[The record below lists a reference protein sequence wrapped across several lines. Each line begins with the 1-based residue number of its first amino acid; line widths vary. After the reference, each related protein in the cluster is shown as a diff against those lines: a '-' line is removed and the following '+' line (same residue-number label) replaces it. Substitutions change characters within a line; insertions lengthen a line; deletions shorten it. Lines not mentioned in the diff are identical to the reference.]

1 MSKRVKSRW
10 GVLAALAVAFVA
22 VLAVVIG
29 AVRPALAAGETMGH
43 LASGANNGNA
53 HFGGAKPEAFVLSDD
68 TVGDESVGADFI
80 LNSDA
85 SASRLRFV
93 IKYVDDNNWAY
104 VGYDTGSNWF
114 LEYKVDGSGSYP
126 TISGLPSVPKGE
138 KATISVSHE
147 GNNITVDVNG
157 TTSTIE
163 NAAVA
168 GLMAKD
174 GKVGFGGAT
183 YSTQYTDIYFT
194 NVKMGGTT
202 VTDFSDWAVYQEIDG
217 QTWEPAA
224 EYVVEVP
231 EGRKW
236 IQITGGSHNGG
247 GHAYGNANTSAP
259 LVLVDNSRKANN
271 GDTLSLTLVP
281 ESDTINFGIFYTYVD
296 DSNWMYV
303 GYDPSS
309 KWYCQYNYNGS
320 GSYPAFG
327 GDLPTPEKGVPME
340 ISISVNNEK
349 VSLTVNGV
357 TQSMSNQ
364 AAGTC
369 TASLSGKGVY
379 GVKAN
384 GTSSVRFADAAV
396 NGTSI
401 MEEDWA
407 LLVTRG
413 GETVNSWYVNLADVS
428 GTVTD
433 ENGDPIEG
441 ATVRIGAANTKT
453 NAEGNWTIADVE
465 VGEQE
470 IVASMP
476 GYIAQ
481 TITYDVKGAS
491 EGTNEGVDF
500 QLEPKPA
507 LDLAKYET
515 IASDEMTAYVSAD
528 FPQVARYAMAGEN
541 ATEKFVRGQESDV
554 TTLAVNGVEVTPEVT
569 SEISGDTATY
579 TMAIKDDGASLDF
592 TMTVEV
598 KVEGTVLSW
607 EVTDIQKNE
616 GCGIIKSIS
625 IANNNL
631 VTVDQADAGADF
643 AGANMSTN
651 TTASGDRYYT
661 FDEGFEPNK
670 TDGFMYG
677 FLSTDNYSA
686 GIFSNSEAEG
696 DKRIT
701 LNNGTDTMGMTSSVW
716 YYEQGDKAAQNYVNS
731 HSGTTYPTSELPW
744 VKVAI
749 ADDVNGDGTVDWN
762 DGAIVTRDILNVP
775 QGSEDMKDIVAYRIV
790 MNFGSEVTNP
800 YAQTADNLKKVS
812 LITDGLPQALLLKG
826 YGNEGHDSANS
837 EYADVAEKEG
847 GIEGFRE
854 LIKIAHEYDTE
865 IGIHINA
872 QESYPESKSFNDR
885 MVQGMGNGWGWLDQ
899 SQVIDKLWDLSSGAR
914 WARLVQLYDRINDTD
929 FLNKDWEKGEYVGNP
944 AETGAVADSE
954 ETVAADA
961 ANRPDNMDFIY
972 LDVWYQDAWETR
984 NVARQINALGWRFST
999 EFPNEGEYDS
1009 TWSHWATEI
1018 SYGGTATKGIN
1029 SDIVRFLRNSQ
1040 RDISPNNGPSKG
1052 GVMDNP
1058 LLGGYVTEGFEGWG
1072 NEQDFNTYIETLY
1085 LENLPTRFLMHYD
1098 VTDWE
1103 NYAEGESPVGNHE
1116 KQITLKNAE
1125 GDTVVVT
1132 RHEDQRGD
1140 TVIEREITLNGAK
1153 VLDDDSYLLPWTTD
1167 EGEEKLYLYSLDGG
1181 SVTLDVIEDWRGKSV
1196 TLYKLTDQGRVDGKN
1211 MTLDETLTYECEA
1224 GVPYVIVASGSTAPT
1239 ADTVDFGEGTGVV
1252 DPGFNAYTEG
1262 EKLNSEVWSG
1272 DIDNDAI
1279 EVEVANTGDQ
1289 RLAINS
1295 PSEDVAV
1302 STTLS
1307 GLTAGK
1313 TYVAELYIENS
1324 SDATA
1329 TVEVTSGDE
1338 SASRSTGR
1346 SVIKNYTA
1354 SDQRHTSSLQQSY
1367 MTRIYV
1373 KFTAGEET
1381 ATLTIKRAAG
1391 EGSTYVDNIR
1401 YVANAYFPVQAED
1414 GSFYQDFEN
1423 AVSGL
1428 YPFVIGPTANGGD
1441 AVTHLS
1447 EDNGKYT
1454 SVGWNGKVI
1463 DDALDGNWSL
1473 KHHDSRQGLLFQ
1485 TTPQTLYFEPGVTYT
1500 VEFDYQVGPYG
1511 SYAMKVGDGENTYV
1525 DNAFN
1530 RLEATYDSSTG
1541 TQTTKHFTMEVTGA
1555 QDGLTWIGIHSQG
1568 TGGNTAIGSGDL
1580 VIDNLRVTP
1589 KNAEPEPGE
1598 PTLESIAVKT
1608 APDKTEYTVG
1618 EKLDATGLVLTLTY
1632 SDDSTKDVAYADAA
1646 DEITLDPTT
1655 LTEAGEQTV
1664 TVTYESKATTFKVTV
1679 IEAEEPEPTTY
1690 TVTFV
1695 GAQGVEDQTV
1705 EEGKTATEPKVT
1717 TPAGYTFGGWL
1728 LNGEKYDFSK
1738 PVTSDIT
1745 LTASWILNEPTVS
1758 VGSDNP
1764 VPVEGETVTLTAT
1777 AEHPG
1782 TGVTLTYTWA
1792 KDGTTIDGET
1802 GSTLAVTEDGTYTV
1816 TVTATDPSELTAS
1829 ATAETTVEFAAKPDP
1844 TPGVNYDALK
1854 DVIDEA
1860 KALKADDYTAETWSV
1875 LVEKLAAAQE
1885 ALSAENQETVDAAA
1899 SALRGAIDA
1908 LKPVETP
1915 TPDPETHTVTF
1926 VVGFDFDDITDEVED
1941 GETAEAPVVPTKD
1954 GWKFVG
1960 WYTQLNEDGS
1970 VEGEYD
1976 FSTPVTDDLTLYGG
1990 WIELTDEPSDPDK
2003 PGTTEPD
2010 PTPVKP
2016 GADGTTGG
2024 STSGG
2029 NLAQT
2034 GDPTSMV
2041 AALATALAGVGALVA
2056 SRKRR

>member
-43 LASGANNGNA
+43 LVSGANNGNA
-53 HFGGAKPEAFVLSDD
+53 HFGGATPEAFVLSDT
-68 TVGDESVGADFI
+68 TVGEGTVGADFVI
-80 LNSDA
+80 NSDPTT
-85 SASRLRFV
+85 SRVRFV
-93 IKYVDDNNWAY
+93 AKYVDDENWAF
-104 VGYDTGSNWF
+104 VGYDVSNNWF
-114 LEYKVDGSGSYP
+114 FQYSADGEGDWPSL
-126 TISGLPSVPKGE
+126 SGLPTLSAGQEAK
-138 KATISVSHE
+138 ISVSVE
-147 GNNITVDVNG
+147 GSVVTVDVNG
-157 TTSTIE
+157 ETATVDNE
-163 NAAVA
+163 ALA
-168 GLMAKD
+168 GVLTQE

-183 YSTQYTDIYFT
+183 YSTQYTDIAFT
-194 NVKMGGTT
+194 NVVMGDQT
-202 VTDFSDWAVYQEIDG
+202 VTDFSNWAVYKDVEG
-217 QTWEPAA
+217 QTWEPA
-224 EYVVEVP
+224 YTPEVP

-271 GDTLSLTLVP
+271 GETLSLTLVP

-303 GYDPSS
+303 GYDGSS
-309 KWYCQYNYNGS
+309 AWYCQYNYNGS
-320 GSYPAFG
+320 GSYPAFD

-364 AAGTC
+364 AAGSC

-413 GETVNSWYVNLADVS
+413 GETVTSWYVNLADVS

-433 ENGDPIEG
+433 AEGNPIEG
-441 ATVRIGAANTKT
+441 ATVRIGTANTKT
-453 NAEGNWTIADVE
+453 DAEGNWTIADVE

-500 QLEPKPA
+500 QLDPKPA
-507 LDLAKYET
+507 LDLTKYET
-515 IASDEMTAYVSAD
+515 IASDEMTVYVSED
-528 FPQVARYAMAGEN
+528 FPQVARYAMVGED

-554 TTLAVNGVEVTPEVT
+554 TTLAVNGVEVTPKVT
-569 SEISGDTATY
+569 SQISDDTATY
-579 TMAIKDDGASLDF
+579 TMAIKDADASLDF

-607 EVTDIQKNE
+607 EVTDIQKND

-749 ADDVNGDGTVDWN
+749 AADANGDGTVDWN

-854 LIKIAHEYDTE
+854 LIRIAHEYDTE
-865 IGIHINA
+865 VGIHINA

-914 WARLVQLYDRINDTD
+914 WARLVQLYDRINGTD

-944 AETGAVADSE
+944 AETGAVAASE

-961 ANRPDNMDFIY
+961 ATRDDNMDFIY

-1132 RHEDQRGD
+1132 RHADQRGD
-1140 TVIEREITLNGAK
+1140 TVIEREITLNGVK

-1181 SVTLDVIEDWRGKSV
+1181 SVTLGVIEDWQGQSV
-1196 TLYKLTDQGRVDGKN
+1196 TLYKLTDQGRVDGQE
-1211 MTLDETLTYECEA
+1211 MTLGETLTYECEA
-1224 GVPYVIVASGSTAPT
+1224 GVPYVIVESSSTAPT

-1252 DPGFNAYTEG
+1252 DPGFNAYTDG

-1279 EVEVANTGDQ
+1279 GVEVANTGDQ

-1313 TYVAELYIENS
+1313 IYVAELYIENS

-1346 SVIKNYTA
+1346 SVIQNYTA
-1354 SDQRHTSSLQQSY
+1354 SDQRHTSSLQKSY

-1401 YVANAYFPVQAED
+1401 YVENADFPVQAED

-1511 SYAMKVGDGENTYV
+1511 SYAMKVGDGENKYV
-1525 DNAFN
+1525 DNVFD

-1555 QDGLTWIGIHSQG
+1555 EDGLTWIGIHSQG
-1568 TGGNTAIGSGDL
+1568 TSGNTAIGSGDL

-1589 KNAEPEPGE
+1589 K
-1598 PTLESIAVKT
+1598 
-1608 APDKTEYTVG
+1608 
-1618 EKLDATGLVLTLTY
+1618 
-1632 SDDSTKDVAYADAA
+1632 
-1646 DEITLDPTT
+1646 TT
-1655 LTEAGEQTV
+1655 
-1664 TVTYESKATTFKVTV
+1664 
-1679 IEAEEPEPTTY
+1679 EPEPTTY

-1695 GAQGVEDQTV
+1695 GAQGVENQTV

-1728 LNGEKYDFSK
+1728 FNGEKYDFTK

-1745 LTASWILNEPTVS
+1745 LTASWILNKPTVS
-1758 VGSDNP
+1758 VSSDNP

-2034 GDPTSMV
+2034 SDPTSMV
-2041 AALATALAGVGALVA
+2041 AVLATALAGAGAKPEHSSKKGA
-2056 SRKRR
+2056 PRSSGAPPFT

>member
-43 LASGANNGNA
+43 LVSGANNGNG
-53 HFGGAKPEAFVLSDD
+53 HFGDAKPEAFVLSDT
-68 TVGDESVGADFI
+68 TVGEGAVGADFVI
-80 LNSDA
+80 NSDPTT
-85 SASRLRFV
+85 SRVRFV
-93 IKYVDDNNWAY
+93 AKYVDDENWAF
-104 VGYDTGSNWF
+104 VGYDVGNNWF
-114 LEYKVDGSGSYP
+114 FQYSADGEGGWPSL
-126 TISGLPSVPKGE
+126 SGLPTLSAGQEAK
-138 KATISVSHE
+138 ISVSVE
-147 GNNITVDVNG
+147 GSVVTVDVNG
-157 TTSTIE
+157 EMATVD
-163 NAAVA
+163 NAALA
-168 GLMAKD
+168 GVLTQE

-183 YSTQYTDIYFT
+183 YSTQYTDIAFT
-194 NVKMGGTT
+194 NVVMGDQT
-202 VTDFSDWAVYQEIDG
+202 VTDFSDWAVYKDVEG
-217 QTWEPAA
+217 QTWNPA
-224 EYVVEVP
+224 YTPEVP

-247 GHAYGNANTSAP
+247 GHAYGNANASAP

-271 GDTLSLTLVP
+271 GETLSLTLVP

-364 AAGTC
+364 AAGNC
-369 TASLSGKGVY
+369 TASLSGKGIY

-396 NGTSI
+396 NGESI

-413 GETVNSWYVNLADVS
+413 GETVTSWYVNLADVS

-433 ENGDPIEG
+433 AEGNPIKG
-441 ATVRIGAANTKT
+441 ATVRIGTANTKT
-453 NAEGNWTIADVE
+453 DAEGNWTIADVE

-491 EGTNEGVDF
+491 EGTNDDANF
-500 QLEPKPA
+500 QLDPKPA
-507 LDLAKYET
+507 LDLTKYKT
-515 IASDEMTAYVSAD
+515 IASDEMTVYVSAD
-528 FPQVARYAMAGEN
+528 FPQVARYVMAGEN
-541 ATEKFVRGQESDV
+541 AAEKFVRGQESDV
-554 TTLAVNGVEVTPEVT
+554 TALAVNGVEVTPEVT
-569 SEISGDTATY
+569 SQISDDTAAY
-579 TMAIKDDGASLDF
+579 TMVIKDADASLDF

-607 EVTDIQKNE
+607 EVTDIQKND

-643 AGANMSTN
+643 AGANMSIS
-651 TTASGDRYYT
+651 TTSSGDRYYT

-749 ADDVNGDGTVDWN
+749 ADDVNDDGAVDWN

-854 LIKIAHEYDTE
+854 LIRIAHEYDTE

-899 SQVIDKLWDLSSGAR
+899 SQIIDKLWDLSSGAR
-914 WARLVQLYDRINDTD
+914 WGRLVQLYDRINGTSFSSQNWD
-929 FLNKDWEKGEYVGNP
+929 EGEYVGDP
-944 AETGAVADSE
+944 ALTGATTASE
-954 ETVAADA
+954 EEVAADA
-961 ANRPDNMDFIY
+961 ASRDDNMDFIY

-1018 SYGGTATKGIN
+1018 SYGGTANKGIN

-1072 NEQDFNTYIETLY
+1072 NEQDFNLYIETLY

-1140 TVIEREITLNGAK
+1140 TVIEREITLNGKK

-1181 SVTLDVIEDWRGKSV
+1181 SVTLDVAPGWSGRNV
-1196 TLYKLTDQGRVDGKN
+1196 TLYKLTDQGRVDGQE
-1211 MTLDETLTYECEA
+1211 MTLGTTLTYECEA

-1252 DPGFNAYTEG
+1252 DPGFNAYTDG

-1401 YVANAYFPVQAED
+1401 YVENADFPVQAED

-1555 QDGLTWIGIHSQG
+1555 EDGLTWIGIHSQG

-1589 KNAEPEPGE
+1589 KNAEP
-1598 PTLESIAVKT
+1598 
-1608 APDKTEYTVG
+1608 
-1618 EKLDATGLVLTLTY
+1618 
-1632 SDDSTKDVAYADAA
+1632 
-1646 DEITLDPTT
+1646 
-1655 LTEAGEQTV
+1655 
-1664 TVTYESKATTFKVTV
+1664 
-1679 IEAEEPEPTTY
+1679 EEPEPTTY

-1758 VGSDNP
+1758 VSSDNP
-1764 VPVEGETVTLTAT
+1764 APVEGETVTLTAT

-1816 TVTATDPSELTAS
+1816 TVTATDPGELTAS

-2034 GDPTSMV
+2034 SDPTSMV
-2041 AALATALAGVGALVA
+2041 AVLATALAGAGALVA

>member
-43 LASGANNGNA
+43 LVSGANNGNG
-53 HFGGAKPEAFVLSDD
+53 HFGDAKPEAFVLSGD
-68 TVGDESVGADFI
+68 TVGEGTVGADFVI
-80 LNSDA
+80 NSDPTT
-85 SASRLRFV
+85 SRVRFV
-93 IKYVDDNNWAY
+93 AKYVNDENWAF
-104 VGYDTGSNWF
+104 VGYDVGNNWF
-114 LEYKVDGSGSYP
+114 FQYSADGEGGWPSL
-126 TISGLPSVPKGE
+126 SGLPTLSAGQEAK
-138 KATISVSHE
+138 ISVSVE
-147 GNNITVDVNG
+147 GSVVTVVVNGETATVDN
-157 TTSTIE
+157 
-163 NAAVA
+163 VA
-168 GLMAKD
+168 LAGVLTQE

-183 YSTQYTDIYFT
+183 YSTQYTDIAFT
-194 NVKMGGTT
+194 NVVMGDQT
-202 VTDFSDWAVYQEIDG
+202 VTDFSDWAVYKDVEG
-217 QTWEPAA
+217 QTWDPA
-224 EYVVEVP
+224 YTPEVP

-271 GDTLSLTLVP
+271 GETLSLTLVP

-309 KWYCQYNYNGS
+309 KWYCQYNHNGS

-364 AAGTC
+364 AAGSC

-379 GVKAN
+379 GIKAN

-433 ENGDPIEG
+433 ENGSPLEG
-441 ATVRIGAANTKT
+441 ATVRIGTANTKT

-481 TITYDVKGAS
+481 TKAYTVKGAS
-491 EGTNEGVDF
+491 EGTNDDANF

-507 LDLAKYET
+507 LDLDQYET

-528 FPQVARYAMAGEN
+528 FPQVARYAMAGED

-554 TTLAVNGVEVTPEVT
+554 TTLTVNGVEVTPEVT
-569 SEISGDTATY
+569 SQISDDTATY
-579 TMAIKDDGASLDF
+579 TMAIKDADASLDF

-607 EVTDIQKNE
+607 EVTDIQKND

-749 ADDVNGDGTVDWN
+749 ADDVNDDGTVDWN

-854 LIKIAHEYDTE
+854 LIRIAHEYDTE

-914 WARLVQLYDRINDTD
+914 WARLVQLYDRINGTD

-944 AETGAVADSE
+944 AETGAVAASE

-961 ANRPDNMDFIY
+961 ATRDDNMDFIY

-1116 KQITLKNAE
+1116 KQITLKNVE

-1132 RHEDQRGD
+1132 RHADQRGD

-1181 SVTLDVIEDWRGKSV
+1181 SVTLDVIEDWQGQSV
-1196 TLYKLTDQGRVDGKN
+1196 TLYKLTDQGRVDGQE
-1211 MTLDETLTYECEA
+1211 MTLGTTLTYECEA

-1252 DPGFNAYTEG
+1252 DPGFNAYTDG

-1307 GLTAGK
+1307 SLTAGK

-1381 ATLTIKRAAG
+1381 ATLTIKRVAG

-1401 YVANAYFPVQAED
+1401 YVENADFPVQAED

-1525 DNAFN
+1525 DDAFN

-1555 QDGLTWIGIHSQG
+1555 EDGLTWIGIHSQG
-1568 TGGNTAIGSGDL
+1568 TSGNTAIGSGDL

-1589 KNAEPEPGE
+1589 KN
-1598 PTLESIAVKT
+1598 T
-1608 APDKTEYTVG
+1608 
-1618 EKLDATGLVLTLTY
+1618 
-1632 SDDSTKDVAYADAA
+1632 
-1646 DEITLDPTT
+1646 
-1655 LTEAGEQTV
+1655 
-1664 TVTYESKATTFKVTV
+1664 
-1679 IEAEEPEPTTY
+1679 EPEPTTY

-1695 GAQGVEDQTV
+1695 GAQGVENQTV

-1758 VGSDNP
+1758 LGSDNP

-1860 KALKADDYTAETWSV
+1860 KDLKADDYTAETWSV

-2034 GDPTSMV
+2034 SDPTSMV
-2041 AALATALAGVGALVA
+2041 AVLATALAGAGALVA